1 MWSTWPISEVI
12 KKAVVASALWT
23 YAIMH
28 VNPAVIMMDA
38 KHGRKNTKNTLTNI
52 SMLIPTEDELRI
64 MDEVNALSPEEVLK
78 LYKYIEKQ

>member
-1 MWSTWPISEVI
+1 MSEVM
-12 KKAVVASALWT
+12 KREWGASARWT
-23 YAIMH
+23 YAIMR
-28 VNPAVIMMDA
+28 VRPAVIMMVV

-78 LYKYIEKQ
+78 LYKYIKKQ

>member
-1 MWSTWPISEVI
+1 M

-23 YAIMH
+23 YAITL
-28 VNPAVIMMDA
+28 VRPAVIMMDV

-78 LYKYIEKQ
+78 LYKYIKKQ

>member
-1 MWSTWPISEVI
+1 M
-12 KKAVVASALWT
+12 KKVVGASARLT
-23 YAIMH
+23 FDITL
-28 VNPAVIMMDA
+28 VRPAVIMMDA

-78 LYKYIEKQ
+78 LYKYIKKQ